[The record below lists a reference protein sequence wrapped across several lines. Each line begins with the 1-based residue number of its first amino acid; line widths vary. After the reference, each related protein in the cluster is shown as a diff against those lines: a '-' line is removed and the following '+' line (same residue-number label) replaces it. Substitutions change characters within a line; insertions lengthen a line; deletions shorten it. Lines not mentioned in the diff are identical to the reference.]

1 MEHKFEVKAFG
12 MIAEK
17 IGTDTIQVI
26 GIETIEELKI
36 YLNEQFPN
44 LKDMKFSIA
53 LDKQIIQDAGEIPSG
68 SEVALLPPFSGG

>member
-17 IGTDTIQVI
+17 IGTDSIQVS
-26 GIETIEELKI
+26 GIETIDELKI

-53 LDKQIIQDAGEIPSG
+53 LDKQIIQDALEIPAG

>member
-17 IGTDTIQVI
+17 IGTDSIQVS

-53 LDKQIIQDAGEIPSG
+53 LDKQIIQDAREIPSG